1 MRLVHPRG
9 RQSVFIAILLV
20 TAAVALAIPSRAWF
34 YPICLAGLLAAH
46 VFGGIVIPGTPRLFT
61 SMMLAVPFA
70 LWYRSLGTEG
80 LTGFPPVDVLYL
92 MAFYA
97 LAYGTHHLLTARG
110 TAHDARLARQ
120 DRGGDRAKA
129 LAAALIGFGLAGTAS
144 KRLIV
149 FHSSF
154 VSHESQTAWFI
165 PLVIVF
171 ASVLIFEMK
180 RAIES
185 HGNDHRPWRRALR
198 FGVALVMVSS
208 GAFALQRYGIE
219 SLPMLSN
226 WATRKLLAGQRG
238 GVEAGYSRTASLG
251 SVPEMWD
258 IERNDEVMLR
268 CWSERQYLH
277 MRASAYQRYD
287 RGTWLMMP
295 ENRKLTSPATSGG
308 RRVFAFDSTPNE
320 KIAGTVYPDSSLG
333 DSYFMPMGVNRVGT
347 FANTVLASEAWG
359 ANSPGRGSAAGY
371 DFYEPAGAMPAP
383 TDDDLFVPESI
394 RPDLIRIGKSIL
406 HQGDTPDQ
414 HAAMIASH
422 FQSHFEYK
430 LGIEIRPGVD
440 PVIQFLDVNKAGHC
454 EYFASAAVMLLRI
467 ARVPARYVTGFVC
480 QEQGLGDRYWIA
492 RRKDAHAWV
501 EYYTPEKGWRTFDPT
516 PPNGRPQ
523 PRSASSGDRWNDML
537 RSMLA
542 RAASIV
548 AYGGLFAIVSILWE
562 TTSSFVLAVPIF
574 VWVIIG
580 IFATAWVYREPL
592 RRVLTGKRASPTTA
606 RAREYQLKL
615 ARAEALVARHGVSRS
630 PGTPVG
636 QFLADVRAAQL
647 PDELRSQTI
656 ALLEDYQANRFRAQA
671 SS

>member
-1 MRLVHPRG
+1 MRLIHPRG
-9 RQSVFIAILLV
+9 RQSVFIAIMLV

-70 LWYRSLGTEG
+70 LWYRSLGTDG

-97 LAYGTHHLLTARG
+97 LAFGTHHLLTARG
-110 TAHDARLARQ
+110 TARDARLARE

-149 FHSSF
+149 LHSSF
-154 VSHESQTAWFI
+154 VSHESQSNWFI
-165 PLVIVF
+165 PLVVVF
-171 ASVLIFEMK
+171 VACLLLEMR

-185 HGNDHRPWRRALR
+185 RGAAPRLRRGMVLAIAAAM
-198 FGVALVMVSS
+198 VAG

-219 SLPMLSN
+219 SLPLLSN

-258 IERNDEVMLR
+258 DERNDEVMLR
-268 CWSERQYLH
+268 CWSDRHYLH
-277 MRASAYQRYD
+277 LRASAYQRYD

-295 ENRKLTSPATSGG
+295 ENHKLTNTTTSGG
-308 RRVFAFDSTPNE
+308 RRVFVFDSTPNE
-320 KIAGTVYPDSSLG
+320 KIAGTVYLDSSLG

-359 ANSPGRGSAAGY
+359 ARSPGRGSAAGY
-371 DFYEPAGAMPAP
+371 DFYEPAGAMPKP
-383 TDDDLFVPESI
+383 TEDDLFVPESL
-394 RPDLIRIGKSIL
+394 RADLIRIGKSVL
-406 HQGDTPDQ
+406 RQGDTPDQ
-414 HAAMIASH
+414 HAAMIESY
-422 FQSHFEYK
+422 FQTHFEYK

-440 PVIQFLDVNKAGHC
+440 PVIQFLDTDKAGHC

-467 ARVPARYVTGFVC
+467 ARVPARYVTGFAC

-501 EYYTPEKGWRTFDPT
+501 EYYTPEKGWRTLDPT

-523 PRSASSGDRWNDML
+523 PRTASSGDRWKDML
-537 RSMLA
+537 RSLLA
-542 RAASIV
+542 RVTNVV
-548 AYGGLFAIVSILWE
+548 AYGGLFAIISILWE
-562 TTSSFVLAVPIF
+562 ALSSFVLAVPIF

-580 IFATAWVYREPL
+580 LIATAWVYRAPL
-592 RRVLTGKRASPTTA
+592 LRMLTGKRASPASA

-615 ARAEALVARHGVSRS
+615 ARAESLVARHGLSRS

-636 QFLADVRAAQL
+636 QFLAAVRAAPL
-647 PDELRSQTI
+647 PDDLRNQTI
-656 ALLEDYQANRFRAQA
+656 ALLEDYQANRFREQV
-671 SS
+671 